1 MRTIHALAIAAALGL
16 AAAGAARADDPR
28 VPRTGSEQPI
38 AVPHA
43 LPGADVHHPDA
54 PHLAAPTGLTP
65 RSAEGGLTPPNAV
78 AGARAQIGE
87 SRPHAD
93 VTADPGA
100 VPNAAEG
107 SVGPRR

>member
-16 AAAGAARADDPR
+16 GAAGAARADDPV

-38 AVPHA
+38 TVPGA
-43 LPGADVHHPDA
+43 LPGADVRHPDA
-54 PHLAAPTGLTP
+54 PHLTAPTGLVS

-78 AGARAQIGE
+78 AGAGAQVGE
-87 SRPHAD
+87 AQPHAD
-93 VTADPGA
+93 ITADPRA

-107 SVGPRR
+107 AVGVRR